1 MKKRILTI
9 YISILLLLTVLI
21 SFFVA
26 KFYILDIYKP
36 VKVSYTTESNVKV
49 KDEKNV
55 PDHKEV
61 EKDTKKDNITNSDN
75 NSSSIPNYTHDGSA
89 KTIFLNKNAVVVG
102 DSMGEGLSAY
112 GALDKYSVVFHRGR
126 RIDNMK
132 ADMPTVIEKNPSY
145 LFLAYGANDLKNW
158 NGNVDG
164 FINAYRTSINYI
176 KSVLPNTK
184 IIINSVLPTS
194 STAQSKTP
202 AFTYQSAFNE
212 ALKNLTGELGV
223 DFLENS
229 MYLSDDS
236 YSPDGI
242 HPKSFFFHKWAEH
255 MAEYLNN
262 N

>member
-9 YISILLLLTVLI
+9 YISILLLLTVII

-26 KFYILDIYKP
+26 KFYILDTYKP
-36 VKVSYTTESNVKV
+36 VKVSYTTESKVKV

-55 PDHKEV
+55 QEHKE
-61 EKDTKKDNITNSDN
+61 EDKDTKKDNIPNSDN
-75 NSSSIPNYTHDGSA
+75 NSSSTPNYTNDGSA
-89 KTIFLNKNAVVVG
+89 KAIFLNKNALVVG

-112 GALDKYSVVFHRGR
+112 GALDKNSVVFHRGR

-212 ALKNLTGELGV
+212 ALKNLTSELGV

>member
-9 YISILLLLTVLI
+9 YISILLLLTVII

-26 KFYILDIYKP
+26 KFYILDTYKP
-36 VKVSYTTESNVKV
+36 VKVSYTTESKVKV

-75 NSSSIPNYTHDGSA
+75 NSSSTPNYANDGSA
-89 KTIFLNKNAVVVG
+89 KAIFLNKNALVVG

-112 GALDKYSVVFHRGR
+112 GALDKNSVVFHRGR

-212 ALKNLTGELGV
+212 ALKNLTSELGV

>member
-75 NSSSIPNYTHDGSA
+75 NSSSIPNYTNDGSA

-102 DSMGEGLSAY
+102 DSLGEGLSAY